1 MDASQQNEGIE
12 SAIDRLIA
20 KVDAS
25 QSLIDENKRVLAKM
39 QLDLEEQFK
48 IIRKAEE
55 LQSRSTILLANNRKN
70 SLAFLFQRIKIAI
83 KNRL

>member
-1 MDASQQNEGIE
+1 MDASQNEGIE

-25 QSLIDENKRVLAKM
+25 QSLIDENKRILAKM

-55 LQSRSTILLANNRKN
+55 LQSRSTILLANYRKN
-70 SLAFLFQRIKIAI
+70 SLTLLFERIKIAI